1 MTGVSSRAPYIPAPL
16 SVVHAALRA
25 AWVTPCDIVYDL
37 GSGDGRVVV
46 IAARDYCVRKA
57 VGVEIDPVLV
67 EVARAYA
74 RIYGVADRVEII
86 EGDFMEISLE
96 DATLVYIY
104 LYKSI
109 NEVLRPKLEA
119 ELQPGARVVTVDF
132 PVPGWVPIY
141 VKRLRDE
148 ADILRSVHVYIIGIS
163 DRHWSTR
170 YAEITSTRELEA
182 WLACSRKCGQRH

>member
-1 MTGVSSRAPYIPAPL
+1 MTRSAPRAPFIPTPL

-37 GSGDGRVVV
+37 GAGDGRVVV
-46 IAARDYCVRKA
+46 IAARDYCVKKA

-74 RIYGVADRVEII
+74 KIHGVADRVEII
-86 EGDFMEISLE
+86 EEDFMKVSLE

-119 ELQPGARVVTVDF
+119 ELRPGARVVTVDF
-132 PVPGWVPIY
+132 PVPGWTPVY

-148 ADILRSVHVYIIGIS
+148 ADILRSVHVYVIGLS
-163 DRHWSTR
+163 DRRWSTR
-170 YAEITSTRELEA
+170 HAEITSTRELEA
-182 WLACSRKCGQRH
+182 WLACPRKCE